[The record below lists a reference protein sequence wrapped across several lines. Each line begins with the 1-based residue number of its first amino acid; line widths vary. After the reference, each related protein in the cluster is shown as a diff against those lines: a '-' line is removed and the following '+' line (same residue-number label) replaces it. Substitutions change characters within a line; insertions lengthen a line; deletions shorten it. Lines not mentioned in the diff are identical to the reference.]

1 MENKPAPSPG
11 LVIAAFAAVYLIW
24 GSTYTAIAEA
34 LRDLPPFIL
43 AGTRF
48 LASGL
53 ILMAWCLA
61 RGEKPPRPGGIAKNA
76 LTGILTLG
84 CGTTS
89 LIWAEQY
96 LPSGLSAIIV
106 AAIPLWFV
114 VLDKRNWLGNLSNP
128 WTVTG
133 ILIGFGGILLLA
145 GAKGPVNLS
154 TNHMQMVSFV
164 VLVSGGVLWVCGSLF
179 SKYSSS
185 SGSFPMKAALQM
197 AAAGAAAFLVAA
209 ISGEFRH
216 FLPSRIHVY
225 PLLSVIYLVVMGS
238 VVGYIAY
245 IWLLSIRSP
254 ALVGTYAYVN
264 PAIALMLGW
273 ILIGER
279 VTLRQVVSLLVILG
293 GVLLVNISKYKKK
306 IPQTGDV
313 EGS

>member
-1 MENKPAPSPG
+1 MENKTAPSPG
-11 LVIAAFAAVYLIW
+11 LVIAAFAAIYLIW

-34 LRDLPPFIL
+34 LRDLPPFLL
-43 AGTRF
+43 AGIRF
-48 LASGL
+48 TASGL
-53 ILMAWCLA
+53 ILLAWCRF
-61 RGEKPPRPGGIAKNA
+61 RGERPPRLGGIAKNA
-76 LTGILTLG
+76 FTGVLTLG

-114 VLDKRNWLGNLSNP
+114 VLDKRNWSGNLSNP

-133 ILIGFGGILLLA
+133 LLIGFGGMLLLA
-145 GAKGPVNLS
+145 GAKGPVDLS
-154 TNHMQMVSFV
+154 TNPRQLVSFV

-185 SGSFPMKAALQM
+185 SGSTPMKAAFQM
-197 AAAGAAAFLVAA
+197 VAAGAAGFIVAA

-216 FLPSRIHVY
+216 FAPSRIHLY
-225 PLLSVIYLVVMGS
+225 PLLSVGYLVVMGS
-238 VVGYIAY
+238 IVGYIAY
-245 IWLLSIRSP
+245 IWLLSVRTP

-273 ILIGER
+273 ILIGET
-279 VTLRQVVSLLVILG
+279 VTLRQVVSLLVILC
-293 GVLLVNISKYKKK
+293 GVLLVNLSKYKRK
-306 IPQTGDV
+306 IPAIL
-313 EGS
+313 EGKGS